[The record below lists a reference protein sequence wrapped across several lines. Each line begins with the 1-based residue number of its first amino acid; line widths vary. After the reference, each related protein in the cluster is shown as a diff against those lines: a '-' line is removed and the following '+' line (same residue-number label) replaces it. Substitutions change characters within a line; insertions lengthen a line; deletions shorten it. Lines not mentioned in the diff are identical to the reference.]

1 MTHRLIVAGGAGY
14 IGSHTVL
21 ALIER
26 GFETWVLD
34 DLSEGHRDA
43 IGAAGVP
50 DDRFLHGS
58 LHDEAFLDQAFASAR
73 PAAVLHFAAR
83 CYVGESVSDP
93 GKYWRANVG
102 GTLNLLDAM
111 VRHSCSNLVF
121 SSTCA
126 TYGEPEAVPITEAEK
141 QRPINPY
148 GDTKLAC
155 EHMFQNF
162 APAHGMSSVALRYFN
177 AAGADPGGRLGEDH
191 DPETHLIPLVLAAA
205 AGRRP
210 PLKVFGDD
218 YDTPDGTCIRDYVH
232 VTDLADAHVRALDAL
247 LDGRLTG
254 FHAFNLGNSQGT
266 SVREVIAAA
275 EAVTGRPVPH
285 EIADRR
291 PGDPP
296 MLVGSS
302 ERIARELGWKP
313 ALGDIETI
321 VRTAWEWHSAHPEGY
336 ADR

>member
-1 MTHRLIVAGGAGY
+1 MNRRLIVAGGAGY

-21 ALIER
+21 ALCER
-26 GFETWVLD
+26 GFDVRVLD

-43 IGAAGVP
+43 VRAAGVS
-50 DDRFLHGS
+50 DEHFLRGSLQDERFLEEVFHT
-58 LHDEAFLDQAFASAR
+58 HKPD
-73 PAAVLHFAAR
+73 AVLHFAAR
-83 CYVGESVSDP
+83 CYVGESVTDP

-111 VRHSCSNLVF
+111 ARHDCRRLVF

-126 TYGEPEAVPITEAEK
+126 TYGEPDEVPITEA
-141 QRPINPY
+141 QAQDPINPY
-148 GDTKLAC
+148 GATKLAC
-155 EHMFQNF
+155 ERMFKDF
-162 APAHGMSSVALRYFN
+162 APAFGLATVALRYFN
-177 AAGADPGGRLGEDH
+177 AAGADPAARLGEDH

-247 LDGRLTG
+247 LTGSLEG
-254 FHAFNLGNSQGT
+254 FHAFNLGNARGT
-266 SVREVIAAA
+266 SVKEVIAAA
-275 EAVTGRPVPH
+275 EKVTGRPVPH
-285 EIADRR
+285 EIAPRR

-296 MLVGSS
+296 ILVGSS
-302 ERIARELGWKP
+302 ERIASTLGWKP

-321 VRTAWEWHSAHPEGY
+321 VRTAWQWHEKHPQGY
-336 ADR
+336 GDR